1 MPIYRGTSPTVR
13 SVFVTG
19 LQNAHA
25 VEQQA
30 LSLIDRQLDRLVH
43 YPEIAD
49 RLRSH
54 RIETEGQLR
63 RIEEILHS
71 LNESH
76 SSWRDAAMSLMGNI
90 AALSNSMAGDE
101 VLKNHIVN
109 HAFENFEIATYTS
122 LIALADA
129 GDFATAA
136 PLLRASLAEEE
147 RMAEWVRESLAGL
160 TLKYVGLRSD
170 GRQASH

>member
-1 MPIYRGTSPTVR
+1 MPLYHDTSPTVR

-30 LSLIDRQLDRLVH
+30 LSLIDRQLDRLVR

-49 RLRSH
+49 RLRAH
-54 RIETEGQLR
+54 RTETEGQIR
-63 RIEEILHS
+63 RIEEILHG

-76 SSWRDAAMSLMGNI
+76 SSWRDAAMALMGNI
-90 AALSNSMAGDE
+90 AALGNSMAGDE
-101 VLKNHIVN
+101 VVKNHIVN

-122 LIALADA
+122 LIALAEA
-129 GDFATAA
+129 GDFASAT
-136 PLLRASLAEEE
+136 PLLQSTLREEEAMAAWVRDSLAD
-147 RMAEWVRESLAGL
+147 L
-160 TLKYVGLRSD
+160 TLKYVGLRSE